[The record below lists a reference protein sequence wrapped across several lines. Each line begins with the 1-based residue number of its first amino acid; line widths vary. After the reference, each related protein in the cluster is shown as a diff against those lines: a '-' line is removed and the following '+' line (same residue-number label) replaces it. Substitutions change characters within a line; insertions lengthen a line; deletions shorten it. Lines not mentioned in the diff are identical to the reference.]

1 MHLHS
6 MTLQAIG
13 PFAGRH
19 TIDFEALGA
28 SGIFLLEGPTGA
40 GKSTLIDAIVFALYG
55 KVASAEASED
65 RLRSGHAADG
75 VESVVDLVLETGNG
89 IYRVRRTPQYDR
101 PKKRGEGTVR
111 QQATVKLW
119 RLTSL
124 PDGPVDDLDELDGD
138 IVSTR
143 LDEAGLELRRAIGL
157 DREQFVQTIVL
168 PQGEFASFLRADP
181 EARSGLLQKIFGT
194 QAYEQLQRQLEEMR
208 REVGRAVAEARADVG
223 RAAAHF
229 IGAASL
235 TDDDPVGDVE
245 GGDDAVGDVEG
256 DDVVAGDERGDAE
269 SDVVASDVAVPR
281 AIAPD
286 AGGPE
291 ERTGPASE
299 IRSAAEGVA
308 ADLVDLVDAQVVR
321 LRQATERASADAAR
335 ARAEHLTAREALDA
349 ATAQAS
355 AVARRDALRS
365 EQAALD
371 ARSADHATRR
381 ARLGEARR
389 AAVVRPLL
397 DGADR
402 AEAVWSTAAE
412 SWRAAVAA
420 APAELVALLSDL
432 DVDALDASRARDRE
446 VVATLERVVAI
457 EDGLPALRAS
467 REQLAAELVRIDD
480 DLVAVEQDLLARPEE
495 RRRIVAQQAGAATLA
510 GQVGSRQERARAVR
524 AVLTHAQDAE
534 RTRTELATASD
545 RHRAAVETARA
556 ALRAETHLRAA
567 RIEGMAGELAAA
579 LRTGEPCP
587 VCGAVEHPAPA
598 QVGADHPDPQ
608 EIEDAAQARAV
619 ADGELA
625 RLAAATAALA
635 ERLTAHLAATGGLE
649 VAEAESQL
657 AEAEAGVTEAEA
669 AQEDVARLQRELDEH
684 DAATEAARAQADTL
698 RTTRASSSRLTAL
711 DATLADHEREIA
723 TARGAASSVRERRAA
738 LKERIAGADRLVT
751 ASRAVQEAE
760 RARELRRLEL
770 DDGLRAHGFAE
781 VAEARGA
788 LVEPAALAALEDAVT
803 AHEAAVVRVTAGLR
817 APELADLPE
826 VVELDLAGVRVRAEV
841 AERRS
846 DAAASALAVAGRRAA
861 DAYAA
866 SVEVAATVARHAA
879 AARDAAPV
887 IRMANLATGAGS
899 DNARALS
906 LATFVLVRR
915 FEDVVAAAN
924 ERLLLMSDGRFE
936 LVRSD
941 EREDTRARR
950 TGLAMKVVDHRIEA
964 ARDPRTLS
972 GGETFYVSLCLALGM
987 ADVVTAEAGGID
999 LGTLFVDEGFGS
1011 LDPHTLDAVLAE
1023 LGKLRA
1029 GGRVVG
1035 VVSHVEA
1042 MKQQLADRIEVRRL
1056 PDGSSTLTVRAG

>member
-101 PKKRGEGTVR
+101 PKKRGDGTVR

-124 PDGPVDDLDELDGD
+124 PDGPVDDLDDLDGD

-235 TDDDPVGDVE
+235 TDDD
-245 GGDDAVGDVEG
+245 A
-256 DDVVAGDERGDAE
+256 AGDEVEGVDTAGVDTAGAERDDAE
-269 SDVVASDVAVPR
+269 RD
-281 AIAPD
+281 D
-286 AGGPE
+286 AELGAGEPE
-291 ERTGPASE
+291 VRTGPASE

-308 ADLVDLVDAQVVR
+308 AELVGLVDAQVVR
-321 LRQATERASADAAR
+321 LRQAAERASADAAR
-335 ARAEHLTAREALDA
+335 ARAEHVTAREALDA

-365 EQAALD
+365 EQAVLD
-371 ARSADHATRR
+371 AGSADHEARR
-381 ARLGEARR
+381 ARLAEARR

-402 AEAVWSTAAE
+402 AEAAWSASAE

-420 APAELVALLSDL
+420 APAELVALLQDA
-432 DVDALDASRARDRE
+432 DVDALDAARARDRA

-480 DLVAVEQDLLARPEE
+480 DLAAVEQDLLARPEE

-510 GQVGSRQERARAVR
+510 GQVGSRQERAQAVR
-524 AVLTHAQDAE
+524 TVLSHAQDAE
-534 RTRTELATASD
+534 RTRTELAAASG
-545 RHRAAVETARA
+545 RHRDAVETARA

-608 EIEDAAQARAV
+608 AIEDAAQARAV

-625 RLAAATAALA
+625 RLAAASAALA

-649 VAEAESQL
+649 IAEAKAQVAEAE
-657 AEAEAGVTEAEA
+657 AAVTEAEA
-669 AQEDVARLQRELDEH
+669 AQVDAVRLQRELDEH
-684 DAATEAARAQADTL
+684 DAATEAARVRADGW
-698 RTTRASSSRLTAL
+698 RTARASSSSRLTAL
-711 DATLADHEREIA
+711 DATITDHEHEIVA
-723 TARGAASSVRERRAA
+723 ARGAASSVRERRAA
-738 LKERIAGADRLVT
+738 LQERVAGADGLIT
-751 ASRAVQEAE
+751 ASRALQEAE
-760 RARELRRLEL
+760 RARELRRSEL

-781 VAEARGA
+781 VADARGA

-803 AHEAAVVRVTAGLR
+803 AHEAAVARVAAGLR
-817 APELADLPE
+817 APELVDLPE
-826 VVELDLAGVRVRAEV
+826 VVELDLAGARERAEA

-846 DAAASALAVAGRRAA
+846 DAAASALAVTGRRAA
-861 DAYAA
+861 DAEAA
-866 SVEVAATVARHAA
+866 SVEVVEAVARHAA
-879 AARDAAPV
+879 AAREAAPV
-887 IRMANLATGAGS
+887 VRMANLATGAGS

-950 TGLAMKVVDHRIEA
+950 TGLAMRVVDHRIEA

>member
-6 MTLQAIG
+6 MTVQAIG

-65 RLRSGHAADG
+65 RLRSGHAADD
-75 VESVVDLVLETGNG
+75 VESLVDLVLETGNG
-89 IYRVRRTPQYDR
+89 IYRVRRTPQFDR

-111 QQATVKLW
+111 QPASVKLW

-124 PDGPVDDLDELDGD
+124 PAGPLVDHDDLDGD

-181 EARSGLLQKIFGT
+181 EARSGLLQRIFGT
-194 QAYEQLQRQLEEMR
+194 QAYERLQKQLEEMR
-208 REVGRAVAEARADVG
+208 REVGRALADARADVG

-235 TDDDPVGDVE
+235 TDGVEPEPV
-245 GGDDAVGDVEG
+245 
-256 DDVVAGDERGDAE
+256 ERIRAAAE
-269 SDVVASDVAVPR
+269 SVS
-281 AIAPD
+281 
-286 AGGPE
+286 
-291 ERTGPASE
+291 T
-299 IRSAAEGVA
+299 
-308 ADLVDLVDAQVVR
+308 DLVDLVDAEVAR
-321 LRQATERASADAAR
+321 LAQLAELAATDDARARSEHVAARDALAAATGRASA
-335 ARAEHLTAREALDA
+335 L
-349 ATAQAS
+349 
-355 AVARRDALRS
+355 ARRDALRS
-365 EQAALD
+365 EQVALD
-371 ARSADHATRR
+371 ARSADHA
-381 ARLGEARR
+381 AAHAQLSEARR
-389 AAVVRPLL
+389 AATVRPLL

-402 AEAVWSTAAE
+402 ADSAQRDSVSA
-412 SWRAAVAA
+412 WRAALRA
-420 APAELVALLSDL
+420 APADLVTLLGGDVARSGALQDTALLDTALL
-432 DVDALDASRARDRE
+432 DRARMRDRG
-446 VVATLERVVAI
+446 VVATLERVVGL
-457 EDGLPALRAS
+457 EDGLPALRAAEKALEAELAGVG
-467 REQLAAELVRIDD
+467 RDLAAID
-480 DLVAVEQDLLARPEE
+480 AEMLARPED
-495 RRRIVAQQAGAATLA
+495 RRLLADRQAEVAAIAVEVGARRDRAAAARTRLA
-510 GQVGSRQERARAVR
+510 
-524 AVLTHAQDAE
+524 HAQDAD
-534 RTRTELATASD
+534 RTRAELASIGAE
-545 RHRAAVETARA
+545 HGAAVGAARA
-556 ALRAETHLRAA
+556 ALAVETHLRAA
-567 RIEGMAGELAAA
+567 RIEGMAGELAAG
-579 LRTGEPCP
+579 LRPGEPCP

-598 QVGADHPDPQ
+598 QVDVDHPDPQ
-608 EIEDAAQARAV
+608 QIEDAARARAA
-619 ADGELA
+619 ADTTLA
-625 RLAAATAALA
+625 QRAAAVAGLG
-635 ERLTAHLAATGGLE
+635 ERLSAHLEAAAGLDVAE
-649 VAEAESQL
+649 AARQVDVAEVAVAEAE
-657 AEAEAGVTEAEA
+657 A
-669 AQEDVARLQRELDEH
+669 ASEVLARLRHELDEH
-684 DAATEAARAQADTL
+684 DLGTERARRRSETL
-698 RTTRASSSRLTAL
+698 RTAAATLTSRLAAART
-711 DATLADHEREIA
+711 TVADNESEVA
-723 TARGAASSVRERRAA
+723 AARGGASSVRDRRATLQA
-738 LKERIAGADRLVT
+738 RIDGADLLVT
-751 ASRAVQEAE
+751 ALGAVQEAE
-760 RARELRRLEL
+760 RALDLRRRELS
-770 DDGLRAHGFAE
+770 DGLVAHGFGDASR
-781 VAEARGA
+781 ARAA
-788 LVEPAALAALEDAVT
+788 LVEPAALTELEHVVT
-803 AHEAAVVRVTAGLR
+803 AHEAAVARVADGLR
-817 APELADLPE
+817 TPELADLPE
-826 VVELDLAGVRVRAEV
+826 GLVVDVVGVRTRAEA
-841 AERRS
+841 AEER
-846 DAAASALAVAGRRAA
+846 ATGAASALAVVGRRAG
-861 DAYAA
+861 DARVAGI
-866 SVEVAATVARHAA
+866 EVAEAVARHVTVAEE
-879 AARDAAPV
+879 AAPV
-887 IRMANLATGAGS
+887 IRMANLATGTGS

-950 TGLAMKVVDHRIEA
+950 TGLAMKVVDHRVEA

>member
-6 MTLQAIG
+6 MTVQAIG
-13 PFAGRH
+13 PFAGRY

-65 RLRSGHAADG
+65 RLRSGHAADD
-75 VESVVDLVLETGNG
+75 VESLVDLVLETGNG
-89 IYRVRRTPQYDR
+89 IYRVRRTPQFDR

-111 QQATVKLW
+111 QPASVKLW

-124 PDGPVDDLDELDGD
+124 PGGPVADHDDLDGD
-138 IVSTR
+138 IVATR

-181 EARSGLLQKIFGT
+181 EARSGLLQRIFGT
-194 QAYEQLQRQLEEMR
+194 QSYEQLQKQLDEMR
-208 REVGRAVAEARADVG
+208 REAGRAVADARADVG

-235 TDDDPVGDVE
+235 TDGVDPESVPQIRT
-245 GGDDAVGDVEG
+245 A
-256 DDVVAGDERGDAE
+256 AE
-269 SDVVASDVAVPR
+269 SVS
-281 AIAPD
+281 
-286 AGGPE
+286 
-291 ERTGPASE
+291 T
-299 IRSAAEGVA
+299 
-308 ADLVDLVDAQVVR
+308 DLVGLVDAQVAS
-321 LRQATERASADAAR
+321 LSQLAERASVDDAR
-335 ARAEHLTAREALDA
+335 ARTDHLAARDELAAAVERSSAL
-349 ATAQAS
+349 
-355 AVARRDALRS
+355 ARRDALRS

-371 ARSADHATRR
+371 ARSAGHAT
-381 ARLGEARR
+381 ARTRLSEARR
-389 AAVVRPLL
+389 AALVRPLL

-402 AEAVWSTAAE
+402 ADAAQRDARG
-412 SWRAAVAA
+412 WWHAALGA
-420 APAELVALLSDL
+420 APADLVALLGDGVARGGAGSHGAGLPEVGLPDADL
-432 DVDALDASRARDRE
+432 LDAARLDGARLDAARMRDHG
-446 VVATLERVVAI
+446 VVATLERMVGLEA
-457 EDGLPALRAS
+457 GLPALRATGDALEAELDDVG
-467 REQLAAELVRIDD
+467 RDLVAIEAELV
-480 DLVAVEQDLLARPEE
+480 ARPEE
-495 RRRIVAQQAGAATLA
+495 RRRLA
-510 GQVGSRQERARAVR
+510 GRQDEAAALAAQVMARRDRAAAARS
-524 AVLTHAQDAE
+524 VLTHAEQAD
-534 RTRTELATASD
+534 RTRAEQAAVSVE
-545 RHRAAVETARA
+545 HRAAVDAARA
-556 ALRAETHLRAA
+556 ALGVETHLRAA

-579 LRTGEPCP
+579 LRPGEPCP

-598 QVGADHPDPQ
+598 EVGSDHPDPTQ
-608 EIEDAAQARAV
+608 IDDAARARAT
-619 ADGELA
+619 ADASLAELA
-625 RLAAATAALA
+625 AAVAALGERLAA
-635 ERLTAHLAATGGLE
+635 HLGATGGLDL
-649 VAEAESQL
+649 AEAARHVDDAQRAL
-657 AEAEAGVTEAEA
+657 AEAEAAGES
-669 AQEDVARLQRELDEH
+669 VARLQRELDEH
-684 DAATEAARAQADTL
+684 DLTTERSRARSEALRTAQATLASRLAGARIAVAESEREVTAARA
-698 RTTRASSSRLTAL
+698 
-711 DATLADHEREIA
+711 DAPT
-723 TARGAASSVRERRAA
+723 VRERREA
-738 LKERIAGADRLVT
+738 LQARIDGADLLVT
-751 ASRAVQEAE
+751 ALGSAQEAG
-760 RARELRRLEL
+760 RARDLRRREL
-770 DDGLRAHGFAE
+770 ADGLVAHGFAD
-781 VAEARGA
+781 AAQARKA
-788 LVEPAALAALEDAVT
+788 LVEPAALAELERVVT
-803 AHEAAVVRVTAGLR
+803 GHEAAVARVADGLR
-817 APELADLPE
+817 TPELADLPE
-826 VVELDLAGVRVRAEV
+826 GLVVDLGGARTRAEA
-841 AERRS
+841 AEER
-846 DAAASALAVAGRRAA
+846 ATVAASVLAVVGRRAA
-861 DAYAA
+861 DAR
-866 SVEVAATVARHAA
+866 VAGVAVADAVARHAA
-879 AARDAAPV
+879 AADEAAPV
-887 IRMANLATGAGS
+887 IRMANLATGTGS

>member
-40 GKSTLIDAIVFALYG
+40 GKSTIIDAIVFALYG

-235 TDDDPVGDVE
+235 TDDDAV
-245 GGDDAVGDVEG
+245 GDDAVGVDA
-256 DDVVAGDERGDAE
+256 AGDARGERGRADAE
-269 SDVVASDVAVPR
+269 LGD
-281 AIAPD
+281 
-286 AGGPE
+286 GEPE
-291 ERTGPASE
+291 VRTGPASA
-299 IRSAAEGVA
+299 IRSAAESVA
-308 ADLVDLVDAQVVR
+308 IELVDLVDAQVVR
-321 LRQATERASADAAR
+321 LRQAAERASADAAR
-335 ARAEHLTAREALDA
+335 ARVEHLTAREALDA

-365 EQAALD
+365 EQAVLD
-371 ARSADHATRR
+371 AGSADHETRR
-381 ARLGEARR
+381 ARLADARR
-389 AAVVRPLL
+389 AALVRPLL

-412 SWRAAVAA
+412 SWRAVVAA
-420 APAELVALLSDL
+420 APAELVALLRDA
-432 DVDALDASRARDRE
+432 DVDALDAARARDRA

-457 EDGLPALRAS
+457 EDGLAALRAS

-534 RTRTELATASD
+534 RTRTELATASG
-545 RHRAAVETARA
+545 RHRDAVETARA

-649 VAEAESQL
+649 IAEAESQV
-657 AEAEAGVTEAEA
+657 AEAEAAVTEAEA
-669 AQEDVARLQRELDEH
+669 AQEDAVRLQRELDEH
-684 DAATEAARAQADTL
+684 DAATEAARAQVDTL
-698 RTTRASSSRLTAL
+698 RTTRASSSSRLTAL
-711 DATLADHEREIA
+711 DATIADHEHEIV

-738 LKERIAGADRLVT
+738 LQERIAGADRLMA

-781 VAEARGA
+781 VADARGA
-788 LVEPAALAALEDAVT
+788 LVAPAALAALEDEVT
-803 AHEAAVVRVTAGLR
+803 AHEAAVARVAAGLR
-817 APELADLPE
+817 APELVDLPE
-826 VVELDLAGVRVRAEV
+826 VVELDLAGARERAEA

-846 DAAASALAVAGRRAA
+846 DTAASALAVTGRRAA
-861 DAYAA
+861 DAEAA
-866 SVEVAATVARHAA
+866 SVEVVEAVARHAA
-879 AARDAAPV
+879 AAREAAPV
-887 IRMANLATGAGS
+887 VRMANLATGAGS

-950 TGLAMKVVDHRIEA
+950 TGLAMRVVDHRIEA

-1023 LGKLRA
+1023 LGQLRA

>member
-6 MTLQAIG
+6 MTVQAIG

-65 RLRSGHAADG
+65 RLRSGHADDD
-75 VESVVDLVLETGNG
+75 VESLVDLVLETGNG
-89 IYRVRRTPQYDR
+89 IYRVRRTPQFDR
-101 PKKRGEGTVR
+101 PKRRGEGTVR
-111 QQATVKLW
+111 QPASVKLW

-124 PDGPVDDLDELDGD
+124 PGGPLDDHDDLDGD

-181 EARSGLLQKIFGT
+181 EARSGLLQRIFGT
-194 QAYEQLQRQLEEMR
+194 QAYERLQRQLEEMR
-208 REVGRAVAEARADVG
+208 REAGRAVADARADVG

-235 TDDDPVGDVE
+235 TDGVEPEPVE
-245 GGDDAVGDVEG
+245 QIRA
-256 DDVVAGDERGDAE
+256 AAE
-269 SDVVASDVAVPR
+269 SVS
-281 AIAPD
+281 
-286 AGGPE
+286 
-291 ERTGPASE
+291 T
-299 IRSAAEGVA
+299 
-308 ADLVDLVDAQVVR
+308 DLVDLVDAQVGR
-321 LRQATERASADAAR
+321 LSQLAERASTDDAQARAEHLAARTELVATTERASA
-335 ARAEHLTAREALDA
+335 L
-349 ATAQAS
+349 
-355 AVARRDALRS
+355 ARRDALRA

-371 ARSADHATRR
+371 ARSADHADARTR
-381 ARLGEARR
+381 LSEARR
-389 AAVVRPLL
+389 AALVRPLL

-402 AEAVWSTAAE
+402 ADAALRDALR
-412 SWRAAVAA
+412 SWRTALRA
-420 APAELVALLSDL
+420 APADLVTLLRGGVTRNGAGSHGAGSHGADL
-432 DVDALDASRARDRE
+432 PETDLPDVDLVDVDLLDADLLDAARLDDAPLNAARMHDRG
-446 VVATLERVVAI
+446 VVATLGRVVGL
-457 EDGLPALRAS
+457 EDGLPALRAAGDA
-467 REQLAAELVRIDD
+467 LAAELDD
-480 DLVAVEQDLLARPEE
+480 VGRDLAAVEAELLVRPAE
-495 RRRIVAQQAGAATLA
+495 RRRLAERQAEAAALSA
-510 GQVGSRQERARAVR
+510 QVGARRDRAAAASALV
-524 AVLTHAQDAE
+524 THAQEAD
-534 RTRTELATASD
+534 RTRAEQATVAGE
-545 RHRAAVETARA
+545 HRAAVDAARA
-556 ALRAETHLRAA
+556 ALGVETQLRAA

-579 LRTGEPCP
+579 LHPGEPCP
-587 VCGAVEHPAPA
+587 VCGAIEHPTPA
-598 QVGADHPDPQ
+598 EVRVDHPDPTQ
-608 EIEDAAQARAV
+608 IEDAARARAA
-619 ADGELA
+619 ADATLA
-625 RLAAATAALA
+625 RCAAAVAALD
-635 ERLTAHLAATGGLE
+635 ERLTAHLEAAGGLDVAE
-649 VAEAESQL
+649 AARLVDVAEAGVAEAES
-657 AEAEAGVTEAEA
+657 AGES
-669 AQEDVARLQRELDEH
+669 VARLQHTLDEH
-684 DAATEAARAQADTL
+684 DLATERARTRSEALRAAQATLTSRLAAARSAVAEN
-698 RTTRASSSRLTAL
+698 
-711 DATLADHEREIA
+711 EREV
-723 TARGAASSVRERRAA
+723 TAAREDASTVRERRAA
-738 LKERIAGADRLVT
+738 LQVRIDGADLLVT
-751 ASRAVQEAE
+751 ALGSVQEAG
-760 RARELRRLEL
+760 RAQDLRRRELA
-770 DDGLRAHGFAE
+770 DGLVAHGFADA
-781 VAEARGA
+781 VRARGA
-788 LVEPAALAALEDAVT
+788 LVEPAALTELERVVT
-803 AHEAAVVRVTAGLR
+803 AHEAALARVADGLR

-826 VVELDLAGVRVRAEV
+826 GLVVDLAGARTRAEA
-841 AERRS
+841 AEER
-846 DAAASALAVAGRRAA
+846 ATMTASALAVMGRRAD
-861 DAYAA
+861 DARVAGA
-866 SVEVAATVARHAA
+866 EVVEAVARHTAVA
-879 AARDAAPV
+879 DEAAPV
-887 IRMANLATGAGS
+887 IRMANLATGTGS

-924 ERLLLMSDGRFE
+924 DRLLLMSDGRFE

-941 EREDTRARR
+941 EREDIRARR
-950 TGLAMKVVDHRIEA
+950 TGLAMKVVDHRTEA